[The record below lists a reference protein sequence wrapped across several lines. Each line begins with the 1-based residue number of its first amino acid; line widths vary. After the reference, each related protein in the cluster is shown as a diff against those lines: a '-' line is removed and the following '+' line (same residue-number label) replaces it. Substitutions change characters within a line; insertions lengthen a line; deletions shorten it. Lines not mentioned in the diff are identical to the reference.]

1 MKLLVPIDGSVPSYL
16 ALEHALS
23 LARAGLRAELVLVN
37 VQEPATLYEMVT
49 LHNAEAL
56 AQVAEAAG
64 LDTLAPALEAA
75 QAAGVPCAPVVVSGD
90 VVPMLLE
97 VLQDHACDA
106 VVLGAHGKDLVQ
118 RTLLGSVSQ
127 GLLARSP
134 VPVTL
139 VQPVEPA

>member
-1 MKLLVPIDGSVPSYL
+1 MKLLVPIDGSVPAYL
-16 ALEHALS
+16 ALEHALA
-23 LARAGLRAELVLVN
+23 LARAGLQAELVLVN

-49 LHNAEAL
+49 LHDADAL

-64 LDTLAPALEAA
+64 QDTLAPALEAA
-75 QAAGVPCAPVVVSGD
+75 QAAGVPCQPVVVSGD

-97 VLQDHACDA
+97 VLQDQGCDA

-139 VQPVEPA
+139 VQPV